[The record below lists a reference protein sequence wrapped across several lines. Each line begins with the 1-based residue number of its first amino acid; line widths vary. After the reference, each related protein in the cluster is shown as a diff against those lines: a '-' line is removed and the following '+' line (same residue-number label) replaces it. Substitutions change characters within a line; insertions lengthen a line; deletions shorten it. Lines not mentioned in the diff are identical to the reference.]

1 LLRILFKTLR
11 WTLILGVLSLTFLL
25 LTAPFQTY
33 SQFNAE
39 EAIAELEF
47 DKLSEQSYLA
57 HLSTGNLCVVHD
69 YPIQGDQW
77 QLDAQF
83 IKWNGPAVMLGFK
96 SRYQLDRLSGRY
108 SDIDQQ
114 NKTNSSATDLTP
126 ELFLTLFPSDKE
138 DNSKGFFIDTLYGS
152 SVYMNIDET
161 KRYRIYKTEDAL
173 IVRSEER
180 AISTTNDGVLT
191 ISITKACKSNP
202 SLLNRF
208 SKQINRWLLTLF
220 KK

>member
-1 LLRILFKTLR
+1 MLRILFKTLR
-11 WTLILGVLSLTFLL
+11 WTLTLGILSLAFLL
-25 LTAPFQTY
+25 LAAPFYTY

-57 HLSTGNLCVVHD
+57 HLSSGDLCVAHD

-83 IKWNGPAVMLGFK
+83 IKWNGPAVILGFK

-108 SDIDQQ
+108 SDIGQQ
-114 NKTNSSATDLTP
+114 NRTKSSAIDLTP
-126 ELFLTLFPSDKE
+126 DLFLTLFPSGKE
-138 DNSKGFFIDTLYGS
+138 DNNEGLFIDTLYGS
-152 SVYMNIDET
+152 SVYMNIDEA

-180 AISTTNDGVLT
+180 AISTSSDGVLT
-191 ISITKACKSNP
+191 ISITKACESTP
-202 SLLNRF
+202 SLFNRL
-208 SKQINRWLLTLF
+208 SKQINRWVLALF
-220 KK
+220 KQ

>member
-1 LLRILFKTLR
+1 MLR
-11 WTLILGVLSLTFLL
+11 WLITVGTLSLVFLL
-25 LTAPFQTY
+25 LATPFYTY

-39 EAIAELEF
+39 EAIAEIEF

-57 HLSTGNLCVVHD
+57 HLSTGNLCVTHS

-96 SRYQLDRLSGRY
+96 SQYQLDRLNGRY
-108 SDIDQQ
+108 ADIQQQ
-114 NKTNSSATDLTP
+114 NSTNNSAIDLSP
-126 ELFLTLFPSDKE
+126 KLLVTLFPSGRAD
-138 DNSKGFFIDTLYGS
+138 DNEGLLIDTLYGS
-152 SVYMNIDET
+152 SVYMSMDET

-180 AISTTNDGVLT
+180 AIPASDDGILT
-191 ISITKACKSNP
+191 ISITKACETKP
-202 SLLNRF
+202 STLNRF
-208 SKQINRWLLTLF
+208 SKQINRWVLERL
-220 KK
+220 